1 MLAQGH
7 SIEQARAVIGQVVEG
22 VHAARAVRAVA
33 QRENVEM
40 PLCEGVYRVLYEGL
54 PADEVVRA
62 LMRRP
67 IRAEAE

>member
-1 MLAQGH
+1 
-7 SIEQARAVIGQVVEG
+7 
-22 VHAARAVRAVA
+22 
-33 QRENVEM
+33 M
-40 PLCEGVYRVLYEGL
+40 PLCDGVYRVLYEDL

>member
-1 MLAQGH
+1 
-7 SIEQARAVIGQVVEG
+7 
-22 VHAARAVRAVA
+22 VRAVA
-33 QRENVEM
+33 QREQVDM

-54 PADEVVRA
+54 PADEVVRT